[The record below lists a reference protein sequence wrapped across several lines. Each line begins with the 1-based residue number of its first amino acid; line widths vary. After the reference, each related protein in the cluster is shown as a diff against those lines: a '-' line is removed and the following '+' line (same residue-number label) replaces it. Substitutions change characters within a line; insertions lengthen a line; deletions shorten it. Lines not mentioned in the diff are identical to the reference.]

1 MLTKK
6 QISEKQLIA
15 MKDRLNSELFAL
27 NRAVPNSHDSPS
39 KTATRKSRKTK
50 GEGNKK
56 NLTRSK

>member
-1 MLTKK
+1 
-6 QISEKQLIA
+6 

-50 GEGNKK
+50 GEGKK
-56 NLTRSK
+56 RI